1 MPNTQSYQWILIHR
15 CLIGKFF
22 QNNLSRQW
30 SCAIEYI
37 DGSPKKNWFRF
48 FLRKKKHLNVH
59 ATRAD
64 ELSVAWTLRLEREEG
79 NLKMTGTT
87 CSCSDQNDHTRPFH
101 RHLRKSLL
109 ETSNYQPLEYVR
121 DMVNCSWTIE
131 QLSAAGVRDT
141 QGRVTLRCIF
151 FNRRKVWASQNFYK
165 TKVELTLFTKKN
177 WAWKPYNSG
186 RKTVLQLS
194 GGSMTI
200 PHN

>member
-1 MPNTQSYQWILIHR
+1 MDL
-15 CLIGKFF
+15 L
-22 QNNLSRQW
+22 
-30 SCAIEYI
+30 
-37 DGSPKKNWFRF
+37 KKNWFRF

-151 FNRRKVWASQNFYK
+151 FNRRKVWASQNFYE
-165 TKVELTLFTKKN
+165 TKVELTLFTKKTEPEN
-177 WAWKPYNSG
+177 HTTPGEKPYYSSAEVAWPSRTTKG
-186 RKTVLQLS
+186 E
-194 GGSMTI
+194 I
-200 PHN
+200 PHNSVQ